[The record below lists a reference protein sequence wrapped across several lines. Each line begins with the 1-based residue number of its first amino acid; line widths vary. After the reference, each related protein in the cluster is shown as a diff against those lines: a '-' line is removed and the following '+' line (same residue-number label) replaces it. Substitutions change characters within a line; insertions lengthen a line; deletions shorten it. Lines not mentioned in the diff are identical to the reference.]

1 MPRLSCWFVR
11 AALLYLAIGFSL
23 GALLL
28 AHKGLGWSPLW
39 WRWLPAHIEFLM
51 IGWTGQLILGVAF
64 WILPRFGGSRRR
76 EGAAWLA
83 FGLINLGVLLAG
95 WGPVLA
101 APTWVVLA
109 GRLAELAAMAAF
121 AFHAW
126 PRIKPIG
133 IV

>member
-11 AALLYLAIGFSL
+11 AALLYLAVGFSL

-28 AHKGLGWSPLW
+28 TTKGLGWSPLW
-39 WRWLPAHIEFLM
+39 WRWLPAHIEFLV

-64 WILPRFGGSRRR
+64 WILPRFGGSRGR
-76 EGAAWLA
+76 EGPAWLA

-95 WGPVLA
+95 LGPVLA
-101 APTWVVLA
+101 APGWVVLA

-121 AFHAW
+121 AAHAW

-133 IV
+133 VL